1 MDCPARAP
9 TLTGPER
16 QRVVE
21 EAIAF
26 AWEQFPLR
34 RQPEIRWRRYPVT
47 AGKAILSDG
56 VVCLSSLLLTTRE
69 RIWETVLHEYA
80 HLVVF
85 ERWGRRAKPHGNEWR
100 AVMRQLGLEPRRT
113 HSYECFPT
121 RKPRRRLVYA
131 CQSCGEEI
139 HRVRPLKR
147 GRAYYHVG
155 CGGRIRFLRRSE

>member
-34 RQPEIRWRRYPVT
+34 RPPEIRWRRYPVT

-56 VVCLSSLLLTTRE
+56 VVCLSALLLTTRE

-100 AVMRQLGLEPRRT
+100 AVMRQLGWNPDGRTRMSAFRLENPGGD
-113 HSYECFPT
+113 S
-121 RKPRRRLVYA
+121 
-131 CQSCGEEI
+131 SM
-139 HRVRPLKR
+139 
-147 GRAYYHVG
+147 RAN
-155 CGGRIRFLRRSE
+155 LAERRSTGFAR